1 MEYKHIKNITE
12 LFIKEFSE
20 CIDYQFHFVITP
32 KGTVWDPTVHKLCY
46 HSEYTLTN
54 EPFCLN
60 LNSNVC
66 CPHHQLF
73 WLTPDGTPLFTKEKP
88 GLNNPTKFIDH
99 LDSVFYILKKYYQ
112 TLNTDD
118 KKALL
123 KYFFGLISLNP
134 RLVDMFESEY
144 TPGEKIPQDLHG
156 DFNSDEY
163 EYKLK
168 GDHKTDLK
176 NYKYTPQY
184 NNYMYKFMHSTGIV
198 RLRLKDL
205 STGKQIQEQT
215 GFNIEIFRKL
225 TLNQQQFLR
234 EFINVNKLIEKNSL
248 YIDDHTPYKSVRL
261 NLGVVVE
268 EKFHDF
274 GHAYRVLTKINKQ

>member
-1 MEYKHIKNITE
+1 
-12 LFIKEFSE
+12 
-20 CIDYQFHFVITP
+20 
-32 KGTVWDPTVHKLCY
+32 
-46 HSEYTLTN
+46 
-54 EPFCLN
+54 
-60 LNSNVC
+60 
-66 CPHHQLF
+66 
-73 WLTPDGTPLFTKEKP
+73 
-88 GLNNPTKFIDH
+88 
-99 LDSVFYILKKYYQ
+99 
-112 TLNTDD
+112 
-118 KKALL
+118 
-123 KYFFGLISLNP
+123 
-134 RLVDMFESEY
+134 
-144 TPGEKIPQDLHG
+144 
-156 DFNSDEY
+156 
-163 EYKLK
+163 
-168 GDHKTDLK
+168 
-176 NYKYTPQY
+176 
-184 NNYMYKFMHSTGIV
+184 MHSTGIV